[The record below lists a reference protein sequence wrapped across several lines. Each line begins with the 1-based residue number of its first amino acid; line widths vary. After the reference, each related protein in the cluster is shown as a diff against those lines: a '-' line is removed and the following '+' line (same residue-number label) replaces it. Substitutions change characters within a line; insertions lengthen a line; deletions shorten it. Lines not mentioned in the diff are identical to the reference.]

1 MGFYNIL
8 ETFFFI
14 SLAITFVLIMMLV
27 YHFKGRIS
35 ILEQKCDTMFEI
47 MNNMVKEMKNIKY
60 VFGMAFNQSHSSS
73 SEHFHQPFQKYSSNL
88 DNIQEENEE
97 EESDEYDDENVNKYL
112 DKIVVSDNEEDEDED
127 EDEDNDE
134 TSVKIINI
142 DLNDENNEIVDL
154 DTEELDVEQNEDIE
168 LEKDDVEDLA
178 DIESDINEK
187 NDFSEII
194 VNKLDITINPT
205 NENGEYLAKNEPMDY
220 KKIDVSYLRT
230 LAITRGLVS
239 DTKRLKKND
248 LVRLLEQSDEN

>member
-35 ILEQKCDTMFEI
+35 ILEQKCDTMFDI
-47 MNNMVKEMKNIKY
+47 MNNMVKEMKHIKY
-60 VFGMAFNQSHSSS
+60 VFGMAFNQNQSAG
-73 SEHFHQPFQKYSSNL
+73 ETFHKYSSNL

-97 EESDEYDDENVNKYL
+97 DEEDDSDEYDNEDVNKYL
-112 DKIVVSDNEEDEDED
+112 DKIVVSDNEEDVEDVED
-127 EDEDNDE
+127 AEDADDDK
-134 TSVKIINI
+134 SVKIINI
-142 DLNDENNEIVDL
+142 DLNDETNEINEMDEIVDL
-154 DTEELDVEQNEDIE
+154 DTEELDVEQNEEVE
-168 LEKDDVEDLA
+168 LDEDLTEMN
-178 DIESDINEK
+178 DK
-187 NDFSEII
+187 PDFSEII
-194 VNKLDITINPT
+194 VNKLDITIDPA

-239 DTKRLKKND
+239 DTKRLKKQD
-248 LVRLLEQSDEN
+248 LVRLLGQSDETE

>member
-47 MNNMVKEMKNIKY
+47 MNNMVKEMKNLKY
-60 VFGMAFNQSHSSS
+60 AFGMVLNESQQHSVGPS
-73 SEHFHQPFQKYSSNL
+73 SEMFQNFPYHINT
-88 DNIQEENEE
+88 IPEE
-97 EESDEYDDENVNKYL
+97 EDDDVEDDDVEDVNDYL
-112 DKIVVSDNEEDEDED
+112 DKIVVSDNE
-127 EDEDNDE
+127 DNNDDDDDDK
-134 TSVKIINI
+134 SIKIINI
-142 DLNDENNEIVDL
+142 DLNDEMNNENEDL
-154 DTEELDVEQNEDIE
+154 GIDTEVIEDMVNGDVEEEFDIE
-168 LEKDDVEDLA
+168 QEQEP
-178 DIESDINEK
+178 ETNEMY
-187 NDFSEII
+187 EII
-194 VNKLDITINPT
+194 VNKLDTT

-248 LVRLLEQSDEN
+248 LVRLLEQSDETE